1 MGGRVGISA
10 RWTPATAGQCQTAA
24 ATRQAGVH
32 KVDFPGARKPAPSRA
47 RIWPHGAA
55 CVSDEKTNIIPRKQ
69 AETEISEPRRVGDKI
84 VFFCPNGDK
93 IVVPAKLAGKR
104 GLCTKCKVAVVI
116 PAVGMREQDEPEPV
130 LEVPGLQVEPESE
143 PEPAA
148 GEPPAVSESAA
159 APVPPP
165 PAEPAAE
172 WSFGGDAE
180 ASHAGLDTGPP
191 GAAEAA
197 WTMPPLPD
205 AGSAPEHPAARLV
218 ARLWVERDH
227 HGGVVEL
234 HLSGGSVILPEWYEP
249 NWSRGTH
256 GLFAS
261 QAVDGSVTLTAV
273 AWDTIEKIVV
283 RQVQGLPDGMFE

>member
-1 MGGRVGISA
+1 
-10 RWTPATAGQCQTAA
+10 
-24 ATRQAGVH
+24 
-32 KVDFPGARKPAPSRA
+32 
-47 RIWPHGAA
+47 
-55 CVSDEKTNIIPRKQ
+55 VSDEKTRIIPRKQ
-69 AETEISEPRRVGDKI
+69 AAAATSEPRLVGDKI

-116 PAVGMREQDEPEPV
+116 PVVGKQATAAPV
-130 LEVPGLQVEPESE
+130 FPGEVSEVEAAPAVEPEAGDAEEPVVAE
-143 PEPAA
+143 PEA
-148 GEPPAVSESAA
+148 EVSEAPVAEPVVTDPEGAA
-159 APVPPP
+159 APPL
-165 PAEPAAE
+165 PAPSAE
-172 WSFGGDAE
+172 WTFVAAAE
-180 ASHAGLDTGPP
+180 ASHVGLDFGPAG
-191 GAAEAA
+191 GAAGA
-197 WTMPPLPD
+197 WAVPAPPD
-205 AGSAPEHPAARLV
+205 AGGGAEHPAARLV

-227 HGGVVEL
+227 HGGIVEL

>member
-1 MGGRVGISA
+1 MSE
-10 RWTPATAGQCQTAA
+10 
-24 ATRQAGVH
+24 
-32 KVDFPGARKPAPSRA
+32 
-47 RIWPHGAA
+47 
-55 CVSDEKTNIIPRKQ
+55 EKTRIIPRKQ
-69 AETEISEPRRVGDKI
+69 AEAATSEPRRVGDKI

-104 GLCTKCKVAVVI
+104 GLCTKCQVPVVI
-116 PAVGMREQDEPEPV
+116 PVVGKQPPVEPAPALEFPTEETAPVVEPEAVDLESPAVAEPEPV
-130 LEVPGLQVEPESE
+130 VTET
-143 PEPAA
+143 
-148 GEPPAVSESAA
+148 
-159 APVPPP
+159 PPP
-165 PAEPAAE
+165 PAPAAE
-172 WSFGGDAE
+172 WTFGAE
-180 ASHAGLDTGPP
+180 AETSHVGLDLGPSVGPAAAWAGPP
-191 GAAEAA
+191 S
-197 WTMPPLPD
+197 PD
-205 AGSAPEHPAARLV
+205 AGGGAEHPAARLV

-227 HGGVVEL
+227 HGGIVEL

>member
-1 MGGRVGISA
+1 
-10 RWTPATAGQCQTAA
+10 
-24 ATRQAGVH
+24 
-32 KVDFPGARKPAPSRA
+32 
-47 RIWPHGAA
+47 
-55 CVSDEKTNIIPRKQ
+55 VSDEKTRIIPRKQ
-69 AETEISEPRRVGDKI
+69 AEAAISEPRRVGDKI

-93 IVVPAKLAGKR
+93 IIVPAKLAGKR

-116 PAVGMREQDEPEPV
+116 PAVGTRERHESEPV
-130 LEVPGLQVEPESE
+130 LEVPDLDVEPVAEH
-143 PEPAA
+143 EPAA
-148 GEPPAVSESAA
+148 DEPPAGPEPEAEAA
-159 APVPPP
+159 TGPPP
-165 PAEPAAE
+165 PSASAPE
-172 WSFGGDAE
+172 WNLGGDPE
-180 ASHAGLDTGPP
+180 VSHAGLDIGPP
-191 GAAEAA
+191 GAAETA
-197 WTMPPLPD
+197 WNLPPLPD
-205 AGSAPEHPAARLV
+205 ASGAPEHPAARLV

>member
-1 MGGRVGISA
+1 
-10 RWTPATAGQCQTAA
+10 
-24 ATRQAGVH
+24 
-32 KVDFPGARKPAPSRA
+32 
-47 RIWPHGAA
+47 
-55 CVSDEKTNIIPRKQ
+55 VSEEKTRIIPRKQ
-69 AETEISEPRRVGDKI
+69 AEAAISAPRRVGDKI

-116 PAVGMREQDEPEPV
+116 PVVGTRERDEAEAV
-130 LEVPGLQVEPESE
+130 LEVPDLSVEPVAE

-148 GEPPAVSESAA
+148 DESPAAPEPEAAVSAVEAD
-159 APVPPP
+159 PVPSPP
-165 PAEPAAE
+165 SAPAAE
-172 WSFGGDAE
+172 WNFGGDVE
-180 ASHAGLDTGPP
+180 ASHAGLDIGPP

-197 WTMPPLPD
+197 WRMPPLPESN
-205 AGSAPEHPAARLV
+205 GAPEHPAARLV

>member
-1 MGGRVGISA
+1 M
-10 RWTPATAGQCQTAA
+10 
-24 ATRQAGVH
+24 
-32 KVDFPGARKPAPSRA
+32 
-47 RIWPHGAA
+47 
-55 CVSDEKTNIIPRKQ
+55 SDEKTRIIPRKQ
-69 AETEISEPRRVGDKI
+69 AAAATSEPRLVGDKI

-116 PAVGMREQDEPEPV
+116 PAVGKKATAAPV
-130 LEVPGLQVEPESE
+130 FPGEVSEVEAAPAVEPEAGDAEEPVVAE
-143 PEPAA
+143 PEA
-148 GEPPAVSESAA
+148 EVSEAPVAEPVVTDPEGAA
-159 APVPPP
+159 APPL
-165 PAEPAAE
+165 PAPSAE
-172 WSFGGDAE
+172 WTFVAAAE
-180 ASHAGLDTGPP
+180 ASHVGLDFGPAG
-191 GAAEAA
+191 GAAGA
-197 WTMPPLPD
+197 WAVPAPPD
-205 AGSAPEHPAARLV
+205 AGGGAEHPAARLV

-227 HGGVVEL
+227 HGGIVEL

>member
-1 MGGRVGISA
+1 
-10 RWTPATAGQCQTAA
+10 
-24 ATRQAGVH
+24 
-32 KVDFPGARKPAPSRA
+32 
-47 RIWPHGAA
+47 
-55 CVSDEKTNIIPRKQ
+55 VSEEKTRIIPRKQ
-69 AETEISEPRRVGDKI
+69 AEAAVSAPRRVGDKI
-84 VFFCPNGDK
+84 VFFCPNGDN

-116 PAVGMREQDEPEPV
+116 PAVGKREQDEPEPV
-130 LEVPGLQVEPESE
+130 LEFPDLQGEPVAE

-148 GEPPAVSESAA
+148 GEPPATSEPEAA
-159 APVPPP
+159 AEAVTAPPP
-165 PAEPAAE
+165 PSAPAAE

-180 ASHAGLDTGPP
+180 ASHAGLDIGPP

-197 WTMPPLPD
+197 WTMPSPPD
-205 AGSAPEHPAARLV
+205 VSEHPAARLV

>member
-1 MGGRVGISA
+1 MSE
-10 RWTPATAGQCQTAA
+10 
-24 ATRQAGVH
+24 
-32 KVDFPGARKPAPSRA
+32 
-47 RIWPHGAA
+47 
-55 CVSDEKTNIIPRKQ
+55 EKTRIIPRKQ
-69 AETEISEPRRVGDKI
+69 AEAATSAPRQVGDKI

-116 PAVGMREQDEPEPV
+116 PTVSKRESVAPEPV
-130 LEVPGLQVEPESE
+130 LEVPDLQVESAAEEEPTADEPPAT

-148 GEPPAVSESAA
+148 AA
-159 APVPPP
+159 EVAPVPPP
-165 PAEPAAE
+165 PPAPAAE
-172 WSFGGDAE
+172 WNFGGDAE
-180 ASHAGLDTGPP
+180 ASHAGLDIGPP

-205 AGSAPEHPAARLV
+205 AGGAPEHPAARLV

-249 NWSRGTH
+249 HWSRGTH

>member
-1 MGGRVGISA
+1 MSE
-10 RWTPATAGQCQTAA
+10 
-24 ATRQAGVH
+24 
-32 KVDFPGARKPAPSRA
+32 
-47 RIWPHGAA
+47 
-55 CVSDEKTNIIPRKQ
+55 EKTRIIPRKQ
-69 AETEISEPRRVGDKI
+69 AEAAISAPRQVGDKI

-116 PAVGMREQDEPEPV
+116 PVVGKRGRDEPAPV
-130 LEVPGLQVEPESE
+130 LEVPDLPVDPVAE

-148 GEPPAVSESAA
+148 DEPPAEPEAAAEA

-165 PAEPAAE
+165 ASTPATE
-172 WSFGGDAE
+172 WNFGGDAE
-180 ASHAGLDTGPP
+180 SSHAGLDIGPP
-191 GAAEAA
+191 AAAEAA
-197 WTMPPLPD
+197 WTMPPIPETGG
-205 AGSAPEHPAARLV
+205 ASEHPAARLV

>member
-1 MGGRVGISA
+1 ME
-10 RWTPATAGQCQTAA
+10 
-24 ATRQAGVH
+24 
-32 KVDFPGARKPAPSRA
+32 PS
-47 RIWPHGAA
+47 H
-55 CVSDEKTNIIPRKQ
+55 VSEEKTRIIPRKQ
-69 AETEISEPRRVGDKI
+69 AEAATSDPRRVGDKI

-116 PAVGMREQDEPEPV
+116 PVVGKEAAVEPSPADAFPAAETEPVVEPEAGTVEPPAVAEPEPV
-130 LEVPGLQVEPESE
+130 AAEPEA
-143 PEPAA
+143 PET
-148 GEPPAVSESAA
+148 S
-159 APVPPP
+159 PP
-165 PAEPAAE
+165 PAPAAE
-172 WSFGGDAE
+172 WTFGVEAE
-180 ASHAGLDTGPP
+180 PSHVGLDLGPSVGP
-191 GAAEAA
+191 AAA
-197 WTMPPLPD
+197 WPAPPTPD
-205 AGSAPEHPAARLV
+205 AGGGVEHPAARLV

>member
-1 MGGRVGISA
+1 M
-10 RWTPATAGQCQTAA
+10 
-24 ATRQAGVH
+24 
-32 KVDFPGARKPAPSRA
+32 
-47 RIWPHGAA
+47 
-55 CVSDEKTNIIPRKQ
+55 SDEKTRIIPRKQ
-69 AETEISEPRRVGDKI
+69 AEAATSEPRRVGDKI

-104 GLCTKCKVAVVI
+104 GLCTKCKVPVVI
-116 PAVGMREQDEPEPV
+116 PVVGKREGNEPEPV
-130 LEVPGLQVEPESE
+130 MALPDLQGEPVAEPEQ
-143 PEPAA
+143 EPAA
-148 GEPPAVSESAA
+148 AEPPAAPEPEAQIAETEVAA
-159 APVPPP
+159 VPS
-165 PAEPAAE
+165 PAAPAAE
-172 WSFGGDAE
+172 WTFGGDAE
-180 ASHAGLDTGPP
+180 ASHAGLAIGPP
-191 GAAEAA
+191 GNAEPGWA
-197 WTMPPLPD
+197 MPPLPD
-205 AGSAPEHPAARLV
+205 AGGGPEHPAARLV

-234 HLSGGSVILPEWYEP
+234 HLAGGSVILPEWYEP

>member
-1 MGGRVGISA
+1 M
-10 RWTPATAGQCQTAA
+10 
-24 ATRQAGVH
+24 
-32 KVDFPGARKPAPSRA
+32 
-47 RIWPHGAA
+47 
-55 CVSDEKTNIIPRKQ
+55 SDEKTRIIPRKQ
-69 AETEISEPRRVGDKI
+69 AQAVTSEPRLVGDKI

-116 PAVGMREQDEPEPV
+116 PVVGKQATAAPV
-130 LEVPGLQVEPESE
+130 FPGEVSAERAAPAVEPEAADADQPVVAE
-143 PEPAA
+143 PEAEVPEVPAD
-148 GEPPAVSESAA
+148 EPVVTKPEADA
-159 APVPPP
+159 APVAAPS
-165 PAEPAAE
+165 AE
-172 WSFGGDAE
+172 WTFVAEAE
-180 ASHAGLDTGPP
+180 ASHVGLDLGPAG
-191 GAAEAA
+191 GAARA
-197 WTMPPLPD
+197 WAVPTPLD
-205 AGSAPEHPAARLV
+205 AGGAPEHQAARLV

-227 HGGVVEL
+227 HGGIVEL

>member
-1 MGGRVGISA
+1 M
-10 RWTPATAGQCQTAA
+10 
-24 ATRQAGVH
+24 
-32 KVDFPGARKPAPSRA
+32 
-47 RIWPHGAA
+47 
-55 CVSDEKTNIIPRKQ
+55 SDEKTRIIPRKQ
-69 AETEISEPRRVGDKI
+69 TEAATSEPRRVGEKI

-116 PAVGMREQDEPEPV
+116 PIVGKPAAAEPAIAVELPDVEAAPTAEPEAV
-130 LEVPGLQVEPESE
+130 DVEATAGAEPEAVVAE
-143 PEPAA
+143 PE
-148 GEPPAVSESAA
+148 AA
-159 APVPPP
+159 AVPPP
-165 PAEPAAE
+165 PNPSAE
-172 WSFGGDAE
+172 WTFVAETE
-180 ASHAGLDTGPP
+180 ASHVGLDLGPSGGTE
-191 GAAEAA
+191 GAWAIPSPPEAGGGA
-197 WTMPPLPD
+197 
-205 AGSAPEHPAARLV
+205 EHPAARLV

-227 HGGVVEL
+227 HGGIVEL

>member
-1 MGGRVGISA
+1 ME
-10 RWTPATAGQCQTAA
+10 
-24 ATRQAGVH
+24 
-32 KVDFPGARKPAPSRA
+32 PSD
-47 RIWPHGAA
+47 
-55 CVSDEKTNIIPRKQ
+55 VSEEKTRIIPRKQ
-69 AETEISEPRRVGDKI
+69 VESATSEPRRVGDKI

-104 GLCTKCKVAVVI
+104 GLCTKCKVPVVI
-116 PAVGMREQDEPEPV
+116 PVVGKQATVEPSPPVEFPVAEGAPVVEPEAVDVETPAAAEPEPEPV
-130 LEVPGLQVEPESE
+130 ATE
-143 PEPAA
+143 A
-148 GEPPAVSESAA
+148 PPAP
-159 APVPPP
+159 APSP
-165 PAEPAAE
+165 E
-172 WSFGGDAE
+172 WTFGGEAE
-180 ASHAGLDTGPP
+180 ASHVGLDLGPSIGPAAAWDGPP
-191 GAAEAA
+191 A
-197 WTMPPLPD
+197 PD
-205 AGSAPEHPAARLV
+205 AGGGAEHPAARLV

-261 QAVDGSVTLTAV
+261 QAADGSVTLTAV